1 MANSDTSE
9 SVSQGSAPSPNENAA
24 DETSTEKSKKKIK
37 LVISDLHL
45 GKGRI
50 LNDGATNSLEEFF
63 FPERLVEFLHY
74 YSSGQFDNCEV
85 ELIINGDFLNFLQVD
100 FRGHFLTVLT
110 EGVCIEVLKAIIDGH
125 QKVFEAMKE
134 FLHRPDF
141 SITYVVGNHDMAM
154 LWPAC
159 RDCLNQAL
167 GANIRYKNIVYFV
180 DGIHIE
186 HGHMHEAANRMDP
199 RRFFLKKNLAEPI
212 LNLPLGS
219 HFFVELVLKIKHK
232 YPYVDKIRPFT
243 RMVRWTFFDEPK
255 LTLSALFLLA
265 IYLFKIIFIK
275 DPRRQVSLRRLSK
288 IIFESA
294 IFPDL
299 GNSAKKILSDERVNM
314 VIFGH
319 SHVYEYRQWG
329 QNKEYFNTGT
339 WTELT
344 SLDIESLGKITK
356 LTYVYIEYPEN
367 GARPRGRLKE
377 WRGYH
382 RIEEDVAVS

>member
-1 MANSDTSE
+1 METAE
-9 SVSQGSAPSPNENAA
+9 VAPQVPA
-24 DETSTEKSKKKIK
+24 KKKIK

-45 GKGRI
+45 GKGRM
-50 LNDGATNSLEEFF
+50 LSDGSTNSLEEFF
-63 FPERLVEFLHY
+63 FPDRLVEFLHY
-74 YSSGQFDNCEV
+74 YSSGQFNDHEV

-110 EGVCIEVLKAIIDGH
+110 EGVCLEVIKSIVKGH
-125 QKVFEAMKE
+125 QKVFEAMRE
-134 FLHRPDF
+134 FLRRPGF
-141 SITYVVGNHDMAM
+141 SITYVVGNHDMGM

-159 RDCLNQAL
+159 RDYLNQIL
-167 GANIRYKNIVYFV
+167 GTNIRYKNIVYFV

-232 YPYVDKIRPFT
+232 YPFVDKIRPFS
-243 RMVRWTFFDEPK
+243 RMVRWTLFDETK
-255 LTLSALFLLA
+255 LTISALFQLA
-265 IYLFKIIFIK
+265 LYLFKITFVK
-275 DPRRQVSLRRLSK
+275 DPRRQVSIKRLFQ
-288 IIFESA
+288 IIWESA

-299 GNSAKKILSDERVNM
+299 GDSAKKILADERVNM

-329 QNKEYFNTGT
+329 VDKEYFNTGT

-344 SLDIESLGKITK
+344 SLDIVSLGKITK
-356 LTYVYIEYPEN
+356 LTYVYIEYSEN
-367 GARPRGRLKE
+367 DGRPRGRLKE